1 MADGTV
7 SVSAGR
13 RLATFC
19 ITLISV
25 PVFVSSEAGAQQ
37 LGNDC
42 DLRRFRVIQSRQIAP
57 GQRVTWIGLPDVACP
72 GGVEIQAD
80 SAVVWEAAG
89 RTEFLGG
96 FRYLDLQRE
105 LQSVNADY
113 FEREGRLL
121 AMGVARLR
129 SFDGEREVR
138 GDTVHVFEGQE
149 GAGDDR
155 LLATGRPAYARIGP
169 SEPSGPFESTAS
181 YEVLGRNLRFE
192 GERFLYADGEVEID
206 RDSLHATTNA
216 LSFDRTSGGLLLAG
230 DARVES
236 GNTQFE
242 GRTINMT
249 LPDDELTS
257 MILREEAHLASP
269 ELDLTGEEI
278 QIRFED
284 GGIRH
289 LLAIAHLTDASGASG
304 AGIPL
309 GGAGGDS
316 SDAGADS
323 EEADS
328 RRPQALA
335 DDFFLVA
342 DSIEVEAPEGVLET
356 VFAYGRARGESRQ
369 PASSDELDPR
379 DDVGGPAD
387 ELGSLDLVLAQDW
400 IEGDTIVATFAQAG
414 DDGADSSG
422 ESGEAPQYV
431 LSRLVAVGNART
443 LYRSPPDTQRSDLG
457 EAPAPSRDSWAIS
470 YLVADQIILNLVA
483 GQVEHV
489 QAEGTVAGLQLEPEP
504 EPAPEDGATDPAI
517 EDLSDPVGDAPLD
530 PAADR

>member
-1 MADGTV
+1 M
-7 SVSAGR
+7 
-13 RLATFC
+13 
-19 ITLISV
+19 
-25 PVFVSSEAGAQQ
+25 SSGAGAQE

-121 AMGVARLR
+121 AMGLAQLR
-129 SFDGEREVR
+129 SFDGEMEVR
-138 GDTVHVFEGQE
+138 GDTVHVFEGQ
-149 GAGDDR
+149 GGVRDR
-155 LLATGRPAYARIGP
+155 LLATGRPAYARIDP
-169 SEPSGPFESTAS
+169 SEPSSESESTAS

-192 GERFLYADGEVEID
+192 GERLLYADGEVEVD

-236 GNTQFE
+236 GNAQFE

-257 MILREEAHLASP
+257 MLIREEAHLASP

-304 AGIPL
+304 AGVPQ

-316 SDAGADS
+316 SDGGGDT

-356 VFAYGRARGESRQ
+356 VFAYGGARGESRQ
-369 PASSDELDPR
+369 PASSDELDRP
-379 DDVGGPAD
+379 DDEGGPAD
-387 ELGSLDLVLAQDW
+387 APGSLDLVLAQDW

-414 DDGADSSG
+414 DDGSDSSG

-443 LYRSPPDTQRSDLG
+443 LYRSPPDAQGSDLG

-470 YLVADQIILNLVA
+470 YLVADQIILNLVE

-504 EPAPEDGATDPAI
+504 EPTPEDGATDPAI
-517 EDLSDPVGDAPLD
+517 EELSDPVVDELLD

>member
-1 MADGTV
+1 
-7 SVSAGR
+7 
-13 RLATFC
+13 
-19 ITLISV
+19 
-25 PVFVSSEAGAQQ
+25 
-37 LGNDC
+37 
-42 DLRRFRVIQSRQIAP
+42 
-57 GQRVTWIGLPDVACP
+57 
-72 GGVEIQAD
+72 VE
-80 SAVVWEAAG
+80 V
-89 RTEFLGG
+89 
-96 FRYLDLQRE
+96 
-105 LQSVNADY
+105 
-113 FEREGRLL
+113 
-121 AMGVARLR
+121 
-129 SFDGEREVR
+129 
-138 GDTVHVFEGQE
+138 
-149 GAGDDR
+149 
-155 LLATGRPAYARIGP
+155 
-169 SEPSGPFESTAS
+169 
-181 YEVLGRNLRFE
+181 
-192 GERFLYADGEVEID
+192 D

-242 GRTINMT
+242 GRTINLT
-249 LPDDELTS
+249 LPNDELTS
-257 MILREEAHLASP
+257 MIIREEAHLASP

-304 AGIPL
+304 IPQ

-316 SDAGADS
+316 SGGAGDTG
-323 EEADS
+323 EANS

-369 PASSDELDPR
+369 SSSSDESDRP
-379 DDVGGPAD
+379 DDDGGPAD
-387 ELGSLDLVLAQDW
+387 GLGPLDLVLAQDW

-414 DDGADSSG
+414 DDGADASG

-443 LYRSPPDTQRSDLG
+443 LYRSPPDTQGSDLG

-504 EPAPEDGATDPAI
+504 TPEDGAADPAI
-517 EDLSDPVGDAPLD
+517 DELSDPVV
-530 PAADR
+530 DR